1 MMLSAATFAASTFGR
16 KVADDIAKQVWE
28 HIKTAIKPLFGRDP
42 VPEDV
47 LAPKAQALIA
57 EDKQL
62 APILSAYWRETS
74 VLRRAHVAS
83 KALKGA
89 KILWIDDHPAGNAL
103 ERQALSSLGVVVTSV
118 ESTASAIA
126 CLKQESFD
134 LILSDI
140 ARPGAPAEG
149 VAALPQL
156 LRVAPTLPV
165 VFYVTQMN
173 KAGTPLSAFGI
184 TNRPDDLMHLCMD
197 ALERRRL

>member
-1 MMLSAATFAASTFGR
+1 MMLGAATFPASTFGR
-16 KVADDIAKQVWE
+16 KVADDVAKQVWE
-28 HIKTAIKPLFGRDP
+28 HIKATIAPLFGRDP

-47 LAPKAQALIA
+47 LAPEAQALIS
-57 EDKQL
+57 EDKHL
-62 APILSAYWRETS
+62 APILSAYWRDTS

-83 KALKGA
+83 QALTGA
-89 KILWIDDHPAGNAL
+89 KILWIDDNPAGNAL
-103 ERQALSSLGVVVTSV
+103 ERQTLSSLGVIVTTV

-126 CLKQESFD
+126 CLKQEPFD

-156 LRVAPTLPV
+156 LRVVPTLPV
-165 VFYVTQMN
+165 VFYVAQMN
-173 KAGTPLSAFGI
+173 AVGTPPSAFGI